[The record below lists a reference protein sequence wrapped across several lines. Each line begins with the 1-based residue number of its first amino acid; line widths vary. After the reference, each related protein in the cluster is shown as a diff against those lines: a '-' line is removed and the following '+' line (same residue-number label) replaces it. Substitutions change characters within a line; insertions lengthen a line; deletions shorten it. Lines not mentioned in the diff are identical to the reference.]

1 MSSTAPEGKQLYQDW
16 VVDQNRNI
24 VHILEDL
31 PSCRPPIDHLCEL
44 LPRLQPRYY
53 SISSSAKVLKLNL
66 LGEINLFYS
75 NTKERVFLCFSY
87 ILLQYISLRFLLNTK
102 PQRVGS
108 IRGLLHHGLQ
118 NSILT
123 QKSLQW
129 FLYLLEKVNLGLYE
143 NIL

>member
-53 SISSSAKVLKLNL
+53 SISSSAKVILQHL
-66 LGEINLFYS
+66 LDNVNNNIN
-75 NTKERVFLCFSY
+75 C
-87 ILLQYISLRFLLNTK
+87 
-102 PQRVGS
+102 
-108 IRGLLHHGLQ
+108 
-118 NSILT
+118 
-123 QKSLQW
+123 
-129 FLYLLEKVNLGLYE
+129 
-143 NIL
+143 NILS